1 MNIACCSILAEGRD
15 TGVELDVAQDQQMN
29 GEQERRRSR
38 RTAAGYR
45 GKRAVD
51 LLLTIPA
58 LIVLAP
64 VFVIVALVIRI
75 RLGAPILFRQVRPG
89 LDGTPFTIYKFRTM
103 RDIRDERGQPLPDVE
118 RLTALGRFLRATSL
132 DELPELLNVLKGD
145 MSLVGPRPLLMDYLE
160 RYSREQAR
168 RHDTRPGI
176 TGWSQAHGRNALSWE
191 ERFRLDVWYVDH
203 QSLWLDIRIILLTIV
218 KIVTREGINQPGRAT
233 ADPFEGSLLDTSLTD
248 RACDLERA

>member
-233 ADPFEGSLLDTSLTD
+233 ADPCEGSLLDTSLTD